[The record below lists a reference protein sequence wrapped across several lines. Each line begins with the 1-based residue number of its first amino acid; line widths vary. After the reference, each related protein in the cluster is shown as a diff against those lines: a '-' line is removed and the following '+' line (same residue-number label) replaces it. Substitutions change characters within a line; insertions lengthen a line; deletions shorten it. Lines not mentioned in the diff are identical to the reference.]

1 LDDLEMKLHIQRSLS
16 EKELIQ
22 GCRQG
27 QEKARRRLYELY
39 AGRMLGLCRRYV
51 GDRDTAE
58 DIMIQGFMRVFERI
72 AQYSGEGSFEGWMK
86 RIMINEALGYLR
98 KAKTMY
104 LEVDI
109 EKAEQ
114 EPDFGFLESHLEA
127 AELLAMIDR
136 MPPGYKT
143 VFNLYAIEGYNHRE
157 IGALLG
163 ISENTS
169 KSQLSRAR
177 MYLQHQLLERE
188 RVEKLNMKQNG
199 K

>member
-136 MPPGYKT
+136 MPTGYKT
-143 VFNLYAIEGYNHRE
+143 VFSLYAIEGYNHRE

-188 RVEKLNMKQNG
+188 RVEKVNMRQNG

>member
-1 LDDLEMKLHIQRSLS
+1 MKLHIQRSLN

-157 IGALLG
+157 IGTLLG

-177 MYLQHQLLERE
+177 MYLQQQLLELE
-188 RVEKLNMKQNG
+188 RVEKTNMQQNG

>member
-1 LDDLEMKLHIQRSLS
+1 MKLHIQRSLN

-157 IGALLG
+157 IGSLLG

-177 MYLQHQLLERE
+177 MYLQQQLLELE
-188 RVEKLNMKQNG
+188 RVEKTNMQQNG

>member
-1 LDDLEMKLHIQRSLS
+1 MKLHIQRSLS

-39 AGRMLGLCRRYV
+39 SGRMLGLCRRYV

-58 DIMIQGFMRVFERI
+58 DIMIQGFMRVFGRI